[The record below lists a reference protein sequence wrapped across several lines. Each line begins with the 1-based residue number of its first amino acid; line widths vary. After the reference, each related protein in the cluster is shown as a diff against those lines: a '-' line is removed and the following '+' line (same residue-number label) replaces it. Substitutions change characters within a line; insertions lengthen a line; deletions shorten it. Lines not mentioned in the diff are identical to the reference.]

1 MGTWNRFSVT
11 DFFSAY
17 LHGDAKARILRLMKR
32 LGVVAILILA
42 FLGLADSLY
51 LVQHAA
57 SGTPLLC
64 NIQDFS
70 GCNIVAA
77 SQYARIFGIPLA
89 EFGVVFYGVL
99 FILAALELVL
109 VNRLL
114 RRLLQAMALIGILAS
129 LYFIFLQ
136 LFVIDAVCIYC
147 VVSAL
152 ITLFILIFAS
162 FIEPLKKRIK
172 PAIPPPQNHSQLSM
186 PPNL

>member
-1 MGTWNRFSVT
+1 MKSKRKRGMEPIQCNRFL
-11 DFFSAY
+11 FAH
-17 LHGDAKARILRLMKR
+17 LRRAAKTRILRLMKR
-32 LGVVAILILA
+32 FGVAVILVLA
-42 FLGLADSLY
+42 FFGLADSLY
-51 LVQHAA
+51 LAQHAA
-57 SGTPLLC
+57 NGTPLLC
-64 NIQDFS
+64 NIQNFS
-70 GCNIVAA
+70 GCNIVAG

-89 EFGVVFYGVL
+89 EFGVVFYGAL

-152 ITLFILIFAS
+152 ITMFILIFEIGRA
-162 FIEPLKKRIK
+162 
-172 PAIPPPQNHSQLSM
+172 H
-186 PPNL
+186 